1 MNLYSLIGFLDNSSS
16 PLDFKTC
23 VFESKAKY
31 WVQIVGGDKTLDSLL
46 EIDISKESFIKKE
59 FKLIPKYDLTKGVNP
74 IYGFL
79 FNDMLIYG
87 SKNELI
93 GKFTKERIVSSLSG
107 LTKLNFSIFSENIDL
122 YRNALEELEQSP
134 ISNYYKKQQEF
145 FKVRWGESVEVN
157 SISNQI
163 NPSSDAQLIWNNC
176 LDFVKGNIQPQAFKT
191 WFEPIMAIKLYEN
204 ALSIQVPNKFFY
216 EWLEEHYVK
225 LLKVALTKELGETA
239 KLVYIIRMENTYGNK
254 EPFTEKIPSSNR
266 GAMAAQ
272 EMDVPIKSKNPELRN
287 PFVIPGI
294 RNIKIESQLNPNYN
308 FDNFLEG
315 DSNRLARSAGMAVAN
330 KPGGTSFN
338 PLLVFGG
345 VGLGKTHLAH
355 AIGVEIK
362 DKYPERTVLYISA
375 EKFTQQYI
383 ESVKKNTRNDFIHFY
398 QLIDVLIIDDV
409 QFLSG
414 KSGTQDVFF
423 HIFNHLHQN
432 GKQVILT
439 SDKAPVDMQDI
450 EQRLLSRFKW
460 GLSAE
465 LQSPDYETRISILK
479 NKLYRDGVEIPEDII
494 EYVAKHIKTNI
505 RELEGA
511 IISLIAQST
520 LNKRKVTIEL
530 AQQVVEKFVKNTK
543 REVSID
549 YIQKVVSDYFEMDVA
564 TLQSKTR
571 KRHIVQARQLAMF
584 FAKKFTKAS
593 LASIGS
599 QIGKRDH
606 ATVLHACKT
615 VDNLADSDQQFRKY
629 VEELSKKFN

>member
-1 MNLYSLIGFLDNSSS
+1 MSRNASSVWNDC
-16 PLDFKTC
+16 L
-23 VFESKAKY
+23 
-31 WVQIVGGDKTLDSLL
+31 
-46 EIDISKESFIKKE
+46 SFIK
-59 FKLIPKYDLTKGVNP
+59 D
-74 IYGFL
+74 
-79 FNDMLIYG
+79 
-87 SKNELI
+87 
-93 GKFTKERIVSSLSG
+93 
-107 LTKLNFSIFSENIDL
+107 
-122 YRNALEELEQSP
+122 
-134 ISNYYKKQQEF
+134 
-145 FKVRWGESVEVN
+145 
-157 SISNQI
+157 
-163 NPSSDAQLIWNNC
+163 
-176 LDFVKGNIQPQAFKT
+176 NIQPQAYKT
-191 WFEPIMAIKLYEN
+191 WFLPIRPVKLSEN
-204 ALSIQVPNKFFY
+204 VLSIEVPSKFFY

-225 LLKVALTKELGETA
+225 ILKTALQKELGNDA
-239 KLVYIIRMENTYGNK
+239 RLVYSIRMENTFGNK
-254 EPFTEKIPSSNR
+254 AAFTENIPSNHR
-266 GAMAAQ
+266 EGIQPQ
-272 EMDVPIKSKNPELRN
+272 EVDAPLNSQTSELKN

-294 RNIKIESQLNPNYN
+294 KNLQIESQLNPSYN

-315 DSNRLARSAGMAVAN
+315 DSNRLGRSAAQAVAA

-338 PLLVFGG
+338 PLLIFGG

-362 DKYPERTVLYISA
+362 EKYQDKTVLYIAA

-383 ESVKKNTRNDFIHFY
+383 EAVKKNTRNDFIHFY
-398 QLIDVLIIDDV
+398 QLLDVLIIDDV

-414 KSGTQDVFF
+414 KTGTQDVFF

-465 LQSPDYETRISILK
+465 LQLPNYETRISILK
-479 NKLYRDGVEIPEDII
+479 NKLYRDGVNINDDIV
-494 EYVAKHIKTNI
+494 EYVAKNIKTNV

-511 IISLIAQST
+511 IISLIAQSSFNKAEIT
-520 LNKRKVTIEL
+520 LEL
-530 AQQVVEKFVKNTK
+530 AKDVVMKFVKNTK

-549 YIQKVVSDYFEMDVA
+549 YIQKVVSDYFQMDIE

-571 KRHIVQARQLAMF
+571 RRHIVQARQLAMY

-593 LASIGS
+593 LASIGN

-615 VDNLADSDQQFRKY
+615 VDNLTFTDKQFRKY
-629 VEELSKKFN
+629 VEDLSQKLTL